1 MAGIAEQL
9 RQAVLQAAIQGKLT
23 EQLPEDGDAKDLLV
37 EIQAEKAK
45 LITEKRTKKENPLET
60 IAKDEVPFDVS
71 NSWSW
76 AKLGDLCLKI
86 GAGNTPP
93 GGKNSD
99 VYKTDGIKFI
109 RSMNV
114 YNDGLHYEGMV
125 YISEELAS
133 RRAGSAVI
141 AKDMLLNITGG
152 SIGRCAIVP
161 NDFDIGNVN
170 QHVLIIRCVN
180 EQCRSYIHL
189 VICSPLIQAA
199 INEKAVGDK
208 AGFSANKAKNL
219 LIPLPPLAEQH
230 RIVARVDELMAKI
243 DELEKVENELNA
255 LHKAFPGDMKAAL
268 LQAAMQGKLT
278 EQLPEDGNAE
288 DLLKSIEAEKG
299 KLIAEKKIKKQK
311 ALEPIADDEIPFEI
325 PDYWKWTRVRE
336 ISKTVSKG
344 TTPKGGN
351 NAYKKSGIGF
361 LRAENVAGL
370 DKLNLGNLNY
380 IDEVTHKTFLS
391 RSVLEEGDIL
401 VTIAGT
407 LGRTAL
413 VRKSDLPLNCN
424 QAVAFIR
431 IIEPSLLDRKYIIYA
446 LSSPLLQKH
455 TVNKKKVTAIPNLT
469 LEIISELLIPIPPLA
484 EQRRIVE
491 KLDKLLPLCDSLE
504 EKL

>member
-1 MAGIAEQL
+1 MVGIAEQL

-23 EQLPEDGDAKDLLV
+23 KQLPEDGDARDLLA

-133 RRAGSAVI
+133 KRAGSAVI

-268 LQAAMQGKLT
+268 LQAVMQGKLT

-299 KLIAEKKIKKQK
+299 KLVAEKKIKKQK

-325 PDYWKWTRVRE
+325 PDNWKWNRLRNLVYNRGQ
-336 ISKTVSKG
+336 KTPVKEFS
-344 TTPKGGN
+344 
-351 NAYKKSGIGF
+351 
-361 LRAENVAGL
+361 
-370 DKLNLGNLNY
+370 Y
-380 IDEVTHKTFLS
+380 IDIGSIDNIHQRLNDNETIIPAAEAPS
-391 RSVLEEGDIL
+391 RARKIVGLGDIL
-401 VTIAGT
+401 YSTVRPYLHNACIIDKNFRAEPIASTGFAVLT
-407 LGRTAL
+407 CYKGVNSKYLLYYMLSPAFDQYANATDNAKGVAYPAINDEKL
-413 VRKSDLPLNCN
+413 YKAVVPL
-424 QAVAFIR
+424 
-431 IIEPSLLDRKYIIYA
+431 
-446 LSSPLLQKH
+446 
-455 TVNKKKVTAIPNLT
+455 
-469 LEIISELLIPIPPLA
+469 PPLA
-484 EQRRIVE
+484 EQQRIVE

-504 EKL
+504 ERL

>member
-1 MAGIAEQL
+1 MVGIAEQL

-23 EQLPEDGDAKDLLV
+23 KQLPEDGDARDLLA

-71 NSWSW
+71 NSWNW

-133 RRAGSAVI
+133 KRAGSAVI

-299 KLIAEKKIKKQK
+299 KLVAEKKIKKQK

-325 PDYWKWTRVRE
+325 PDNWKWNRLRNLVYNRGQKTPVRE
-336 ISKTVSKG
+336 FS
-344 TTPKGGN
+344 
-351 NAYKKSGIGF
+351 
-361 LRAENVAGL
+361 
-370 DKLNLGNLNY
+370 Y
-380 IDEVTHKTFLS
+380 IDIGSIDNIHQRLNDNETIIPAAEAPS
-391 RSVLEEGDIL
+391 RARKIVGLGDIL
-401 VTIAGT
+401 YSTVRPYLHNACIIDKNFRAEPIASTGFAVLT
-407 LGRTAL
+407 CYKGVNSKYLLYYMLSPAFDQYANATDNAKGVAYPAINDEKL
-413 VRKSDLPLNCN
+413 YKAVVPL
-424 QAVAFIR
+424 
-431 IIEPSLLDRKYIIYA
+431 
-446 LSSPLLQKH
+446 
-455 TVNKKKVTAIPNLT
+455 
-469 LEIISELLIPIPPLA
+469 PPLA
-484 EQRRIVE
+484 EQQRIVE

-504 EKL
+504 ERL

>member
-1 MAGIAEQL
+1 MASIAEQL

-23 EQLPEDGDAKDLLV
+23 EQLPEDGDAKDLLA

-133 RRAGSAVI
+133 KRAGSAVI

-199 INEKAVGDK
+199 ISEKAVGDK

-243 DELEKVENELNA
+243 DELERIENERNA

-278 EQLPEDGNAE
+278 EQLPKEKTDDIEQNLHIDNKLRQIEDVPF
-288 DLLKSIEAEKG
+288 D
-299 KLIAEKKIKKQK
+299 
-311 ALEPIADDEIPFEI
+311 IPQN
-325 PDYWKWTRVRE
+325 WKWIQVGNLGESADTDSFADGPFGSNLKREHQIATHEVRIIQLSNIGENGWRNENEKYTSFKHLETKIPRCEVTPGCIVIAKMMPAGRAIIVPELGTRITLGSDAMKFKPNSILNKRFLLYALRSQAFLSQVYADVHGITRVR
-336 ISKTVSKG
+336 TTLKG
-344 TTPKGGN
+344 IKE
-351 NAYKKSGIGF
+351 Y
-361 LRAENVAGL
+361 
-370 DKLNLGNLNY
+370 
-380 IDEVTHKTFLS
+380 
-391 RSVLEEGDIL
+391 VL
-401 VTIAGT
+401 
-407 LGRTAL
+407 
-413 VRKSDLPLNCN
+413 
-424 QAVAFIR
+424 
-431 IIEPSLLDRKYIIYA
+431 
-446 LSSPLLQKH
+446 
-455 TVNKKKVTAIPNLT
+455 
-469 LEIISELLIPIPPLA
+469 PIPPLA

>member
-1 MAGIAEQL
+1 MVGIAEQL

-23 EQLPEDGDAKDLLV
+23 KQLPEDGDARDLLA

-133 RRAGSAVI
+133 KRAGSAVI

-299 KLIAEKKIKKQK
+299 KLVAEKKIKKQK

-325 PDYWKWTRVRE
+325 PDNWKWNRLRNLVYNRGQ
-336 ISKTVSKG
+336 KTLVKEFS
-344 TTPKGGN
+344 
-351 NAYKKSGIGF
+351 
-361 LRAENVAGL
+361 
-370 DKLNLGNLNY
+370 Y
-380 IDEVTHKTFLS
+380 IDIGSIDNIHQRLNDNETIIPAAEAPS
-391 RSVLEEGDIL
+391 RARKIVGLGDIL
-401 VTIAGT
+401 YSTVRPYLHNACIIDKNFRAEPIASTGFAVLT
-407 LGRTAL
+407 CYKGVNSKYLLYYMLSPAFDQYANATDNAKGVAYPAINDEKL
-413 VRKSDLPLNCN
+413 YKAVVPL
-424 QAVAFIR
+424 
-431 IIEPSLLDRKYIIYA
+431 
-446 LSSPLLQKH
+446 
-455 TVNKKKVTAIPNLT
+455 
-469 LEIISELLIPIPPLA
+469 PPLA
-484 EQRRIVE
+484 EQQRIVE

-504 EKL
+504 ERL

>member
-23 EQLPEDGDAKDLLV
+23 EQLPEDGDAKDLLA

-45 LITEKRTKKENPLET
+45 LITEKRTKRENPLET

-133 RRAGSAVI
+133 KRAGSAVI

-255 LHKAFPGDMKAAL
+255 LHKAFPGDMISYPIPVRIYRLRYYRNLPAL
-268 LQAAMQGKLT
+268 PKHHFRSARYPPYNFNCPT
-278 EQLPEDGNAE
+278 QLCAVGSSLWVISLRKYLGSTAR
-288 DLLKSIEAEKG
+288 
-299 KLIAEKKIKKQK
+299 
-311 ALEPIADDEIPFEI
+311 IPNR
-325 PDYWKWTRVRE
+325 TRSRA
-336 ISKTVSKG
+336 SAS
-344 TTPKGGN
+344 
-351 NAYKKSGIGF
+351 
-361 LRAENVAGL
+361 LRIV
-370 DKLNLGNLNY
+370 Y
-380 IDEVTHKTFLS
+380 SSHTRSLS
-391 RSVLEEGDIL
+391 RIL
-401 VTIAGT
+401 D
-407 LGRTAL
+407 AL
-413 VRKSDLPLNCN
+413 RS
-424 QAVAFIR
+424 AR
-431 IIEPSLLDRKYIIYA
+431 A
-446 LSSPLLQKH
+446 LRSSKQ
-455 TVNKKKVTAIPNLT
+455 
-469 LEIISELLIPIPPLA
+469 
-484 EQRRIVE
+484 
-491 KLDKLLPLCDSLE
+491 
-504 EKL
+504 

>member
-1 MAGIAEQL
+1 MVGIAEQL

-23 EQLPEDGDAKDLLV
+23 KQLPEDGDARDLLA

-60 IAKDEVPFDVS
+60 IVKDEVPFDVS

-133 RRAGSAVI
+133 KRAGSAVI

-299 KLIAEKKIKKQK
+299 KLVAEKKIKKQK

-325 PDYWKWTRVRE
+325 PDNWKWNRLRNLVYNRGQ
-336 ISKTVSKG
+336 KTPVKEFS
-344 TTPKGGN
+344 
-351 NAYKKSGIGF
+351 
-361 LRAENVAGL
+361 
-370 DKLNLGNLNY
+370 Y
-380 IDEVTHKTFLS
+380 IDIGSIDNIHQRLNDNETIIPAAEAPS
-391 RSVLEEGDIL
+391 RARKIVGLGDIL
-401 VTIAGT
+401 YSTVRPYLHNACIIDKNFRAEPIASTGFAVLT
-407 LGRTAL
+407 CYKGVNSKYLLYYMLSPAFDQYANATDNAKGVAYPAINDEKL
-413 VRKSDLPLNCN
+413 YKAVVPL
-424 QAVAFIR
+424 
-431 IIEPSLLDRKYIIYA
+431 
-446 LSSPLLQKH
+446 
-455 TVNKKKVTAIPNLT
+455 
-469 LEIISELLIPIPPLA
+469 PPLA
-484 EQRRIVE
+484 EQQRIVE
-491 KLDKLLPLCDSLE
+491 KLDTLLPLCDSLE
-504 EKL
+504 ERL

>member
-1 MAGIAEQL
+1 MVGIAEQL

-23 EQLPEDGDAKDLLV
+23 KQLPEDGDARDLLA

-133 RRAGSAVI
+133 KRAGSAVI

-255 LHKAFPGDMKAAL
+255 LHKAFPRDMKAAL

-299 KLIAEKKIKKQK
+299 KLVAEKKIKKQK

-325 PDYWKWTRVRE
+325 PDNWKWNRLRNLVYNRGQ
-336 ISKTVSKG
+336 KTPVKEFS
-344 TTPKGGN
+344 
-351 NAYKKSGIGF
+351 
-361 LRAENVAGL
+361 
-370 DKLNLGNLNY
+370 Y
-380 IDEVTHKTFLS
+380 IDIGSIDNTHQRLNDNETIIPAAEAPS
-391 RSVLEEGDIL
+391 RARKIVGLGDIL
-401 VTIAGT
+401 YSTVRPYLHNACIIDKNFRAEPIASTGFAVLT
-407 LGRTAL
+407 CYKGVNSKYLLYYMLSPAFDQYANATDNAKGVAYPAINDEKL
-413 VRKSDLPLNCN
+413 YKAVVPL
-424 QAVAFIR
+424 
-431 IIEPSLLDRKYIIYA
+431 
-446 LSSPLLQKH
+446 
-455 TVNKKKVTAIPNLT
+455 
-469 LEIISELLIPIPPLA
+469 PPLA
-484 EQRRIVE
+484 EQQRIVE

-504 EKL
+504 ERL

>member
-1 MAGIAEQL
+1 MVGIAEQL

-23 EQLPEDGDAKDLLV
+23 KQLPEDGDARDLLA

-133 RRAGSAVI
+133 KRAGSAVI

-299 KLIAEKKIKKQK
+299 KLVAEKKIKKQK

-325 PDYWKWTRVRE
+325 PDNWKWNRLRNLVYNRGQ
-336 ISKTVSKG
+336 KTPVKEFS
-344 TTPKGGN
+344 
-351 NAYKKSGIGF
+351 
-361 LRAENVAGL
+361 
-370 DKLNLGNLNY
+370 Y
-380 IDEVTHKTFLS
+380 IDIGSIDNIHQRLNDNETIIPAAEAPS
-391 RSVLEEGDIL
+391 RARKIVGLGDIL
-401 VTIAGT
+401 YSTVRPYLHNACIIDKNFRAEPIASTGFAVLT
-407 LGRTAL
+407 CYKGVNSKYLLYYMLSPAFDQYANATDNAKGVAYPAINDEKL
-413 VRKSDLPLNCN
+413 YKAVVPL
-424 QAVAFIR
+424 
-431 IIEPSLLDRKYIIYA
+431 
-446 LSSPLLQKH
+446 
-455 TVNKKKVTAIPNLT
+455 
-469 LEIISELLIPIPPLA
+469 PPLA
-484 EQRRIVE
+484 EQQRIVE

>member
-1 MAGIAEQL
+1 MVGIAEQL

-23 EQLPEDGDAKDLLV
+23 KQLPEDGDARDLLA

-71 NSWSW
+71 NSWNW

-133 RRAGSAVI
+133 KRAGSAVI

-299 KLIAEKKIKKQK
+299 KLVAEKKIKKQK

-325 PDYWKWTRVRE
+325 PDNWKWNRLRNLVYNRGQKTPVRE
-336 ISKTVSKG
+336 FS
-344 TTPKGGN
+344 
-351 NAYKKSGIGF
+351 
-361 LRAENVAGL
+361 
-370 DKLNLGNLNY
+370 Y
-380 IDEVTHKTFLS
+380 IDIGSIDNIHQRLNDNETIIPAAEAPS
-391 RSVLEEGDIL
+391 RARKIVGLGDIL
-401 VTIAGT
+401 YSTVRPYLHNACIIDKNFRAEPIASTGFAVLT
-407 LGRTAL
+407 CYKGVNSKYLLYYMLSPAFDQYANATDNAKGVAYPAINDKKL
-413 VRKSDLPLNCN
+413 YKAVVPL
-424 QAVAFIR
+424 
-431 IIEPSLLDRKYIIYA
+431 
-446 LSSPLLQKH
+446 
-455 TVNKKKVTAIPNLT
+455 
-469 LEIISELLIPIPPLA
+469 PPLA
-484 EQRRIVE
+484 EQQRIVE

-504 EKL
+504 ERL

>member
-23 EQLPEDGDAKDLLV
+23 EQLPEDGDARDLLA

-133 RRAGSAVI
+133 KRASSAVI

-230 RIVARVDELMAKI
+230 RIVARVEELMAKI

-278 EQLPEDGNAE
+278 EQLPKEKTDDIEQNLHIDNKLRQIEDVPF
-288 DLLKSIEAEKG
+288 D
-299 KLIAEKKIKKQK
+299 
-311 ALEPIADDEIPFEI
+311 IPQN
-325 PDYWKWTRVRE
+325 WKWIQVGNLGESADTDSFADGPFGSNLKREHQIATHEVRIIQLSNIGENGWRNENEKYTSFKHLETKIPRCEVTPGCIVIAKMMPAGRAIIVPELGTRITLGSDAMKFKPNSILNKRFLLYALRSQAFLSQVYADVHCITRVR
-336 ISKTVSKG
+336 TTLKG
-344 TTPKGGN
+344 IKE
-351 NAYKKSGIGF
+351 Y
-361 LRAENVAGL
+361 
-370 DKLNLGNLNY
+370 
-380 IDEVTHKTFLS
+380 
-391 RSVLEEGDIL
+391 VL
-401 VTIAGT
+401 
-407 LGRTAL
+407 
-413 VRKSDLPLNCN
+413 
-424 QAVAFIR
+424 
-431 IIEPSLLDRKYIIYA
+431 
-446 LSSPLLQKH
+446 
-455 TVNKKKVTAIPNLT
+455 
-469 LEIISELLIPIPPLA
+469 PIPPLA
-484 EQRRIVE
+484 EQQRIVE
-491 KLDKLLPLCDSLE
+491 RLDKLLPLCDSLE

>member
-23 EQLPEDGDAKDLLV
+23 EQLPEDGDAKDLLA

-45 LITEKRTKKENPLET
+45 LITEKRTKRENPLET

-133 RRAGSAVI
+133 KRAGSAVI

-288 DLLKSIEAEKG
+288 DLLKSIEAEKA

-311 ALEPIADDEIPFEI
+311 VLELISEEDAPLQIPSNWSWAYIGDIFSHNAGKALNAKNQVGNKHKYITTSNVYWDHFELANLKEMYYTDDEVE
-325 PDYWKWTRVRE
+325 KCSV
-336 ISKTVSKG
+336 KKG
-344 TTPKGGN
+344 D
-351 NAYKKSGIGF
+351 
-361 LRAENVAGL
+361 LL
-370 DKLNLGNLNY
+370 
-380 IDEVTHKTFLS
+380 
-391 RSVLEEGDIL
+391 VLEGGDIGRSAIWNL
-401 VTIAGT
+401 DVSYCIQNHLHCLRPYLASSTNVKYYYYLMMLYKQIGAVNGKGIAIQG
-407 LGRTAL
+407 LSANAL
-413 VRKSDLPLNCN
+413 HSIVVP
-424 QAVAFIR
+424 VA
-431 IIEPSLLDRKYIIYA
+431 
-446 LSSPLLQKH
+446 
-455 TVNKKKVTAIPNLT
+455 
-469 LEIISELLIPIPPLA
+469 PLA
-484 EQRRIVE
+484 EQQRIVE